1 MSDTESRFFTA
12 AESARCLGV
21 SKATV
26 LRHMN
31 ELPPEEQAQGS
42 YRGKPTRLVTE
53 IGLVHLS
60 ILITEAELNHAALD
74 EVKQGTSSAAPSE
87 SSAAKRNEANQGEL
101 VAELRARIAA
111 QEKELTAK
119 NDQITSLTVALAKAQ
134 EATHAAQ
141 ALHAATAEQLRLL
154 TARAAQEAP
163 EPPQDE
169 PQPER
174 GPDTIPGAESAQEA
188 PSAPTEATAPEI
200 TRRATFRERLWNLI
214 TGRKED
220 KLEAERE

>member
-12 AESARCLGV
+12 AEAARCLGV

-74 EVKQGTSSAAPSE
+74 EVKQGASSAATSE

-101 VAELRARIAA
+101 VAEQRARIAA
-111 QEKELTAK
+111 QEREISVK
-119 NDQITSLTVALAKAQ
+119 NQQITSLTAALETAQ
-134 EATHAAQ
+134 QATAAAQ
-141 ALHAATAEQLRLL
+141 ALHAATAEQLRRL
-154 TARAAQEAP
+154 TAPEPP

-169 PQPER
+169 AQPGE
-174 GPDTIPGAESAQEA
+174 GKDTTPSGESAQEA
-188 PSAPTEATAPEI
+188 ASAPTEAAAPEI
-200 TRRATFRERLWNLI
+200 TRATTQEAPPERATLAQRLRFLF
-214 TGRKED
+214 TGRNSP
-220 KLEAERE
+220 